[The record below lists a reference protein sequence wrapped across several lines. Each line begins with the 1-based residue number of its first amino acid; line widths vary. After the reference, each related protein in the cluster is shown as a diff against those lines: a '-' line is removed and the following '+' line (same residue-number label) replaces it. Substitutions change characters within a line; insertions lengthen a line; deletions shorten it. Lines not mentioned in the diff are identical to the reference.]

1 MIIFYRQE
9 LSSFFIF
16 SAGKIVCIG
25 VQNKVFQVTI
35 LLLMTVILKVY
46 AHIATAVF
54 SMQAKDETPPPLPPP
69 QKKSIPRL
77 NKYLLAIP
85 EKNQT
90 PPPLPPIP
98 LNP

>member
-54 SMQAKDETPPPLPPP
+54 SMQAKDETPPPPPP
-69 QKKSIPRL
+69 PKK
-77 NKYLLAIP
+77 KVYHV
-85 EKNQT
+85 
-90 PPPLPPIP
+90 
-98 LNP
+98 